1 MYNISIQDVQF
12 TNIQI
17 FIYSN
22 MLEWLNK
29 SEPYQKNRSLLLIK
43 GFVWPRIKRK
53 NYLRNNVL
61 VSVCR
66 NRIENFWWFG
76 KFPTSQLWLFFC
88 PGDSI
93 WNRLTWIRYIIWKF
107 L

>member
-1 MYNISIQDVQF
+1 MYNISIEDVQF

-66 NRIENFWWFG
+66 NRIENF
-76 KFPTSQLWLFFC
+76 
-88 PGDSI
+88 
-93 WNRLTWIRYIIWKF
+93 
-107 L
+107 